1 MEQKNLDK
9 AMDIYA
15 KLMMGEEIKR
25 GSGPNQTLYQEYID
39 NAEVYEI
46 LENMTKRLN
55 LHLYEY
61 NEALYLT
68 AGDGNKTFGY
78 SNEELKRT
86 MGLKNNRELYLTY
99 YIIYQVILC
108 FYKDSGSYQFVESVS
123 PSEVLERTTT
133 AFAKTISKLD
143 VLVSDEIEEHSIKSI
158 AILWDEMPIS
168 LTEVNDDTGF
178 RASRGSR
185 SGLVKTTLNF
195 LVNEEL
201 LVVANEQYYPTDRM
215 KALIENYFEQYRGRL
230 YELLREDKV
239 ED

>member
-9 AMDIYA
+9 ALDIYA
-15 KLMMGEEIKR
+15 KLMMGEEIKAS
-25 GSGPNQTLYQEYID
+25 GSNSNLYRDYID

-46 LENMTKRLN
+46 LDVMLKRLN

-78 SNEELKRT
+78 SNEELKKA
-86 MGLKNNRELYLTY
+86 MGLRNNRELYLVY
-99 YIIYQVILC
+99 FIMYQVILC

-123 PSEVLERTTT
+123 PSEVLERTTS
-133 AFAKTISKLD
+133 AFAKTMSKLD

-158 AILWDEMPIS
+158 AILWDEMAIS
-168 LTEVNDDTGF
+168 LTEDSDESGF

-185 SGLVKTTLNF
+185 SGLVKIALNF
-195 LVNEEL
+195 MAGEDL
-201 LVVANEQYYPTDRM
+201 LVSAE
-215 KALIENYFEQYRGRL
+215 
-230 YELLREDKV
+230 
-239 ED
+239 